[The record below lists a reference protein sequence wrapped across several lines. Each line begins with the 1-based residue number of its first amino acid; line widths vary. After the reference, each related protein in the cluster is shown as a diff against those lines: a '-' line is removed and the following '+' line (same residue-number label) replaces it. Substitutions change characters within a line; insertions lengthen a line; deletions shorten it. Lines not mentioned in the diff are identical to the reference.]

1 MASQPAI
8 CITSFTSSFSRHG
21 GKSASAKAAA
31 PAALTCAGTLASL
44 ESFFF
49 SSLVRGEATLFDCGF
64 PAFSSVS
71 GDTTCFGSRL
81 SPASNL
87 GATGDGDAPG
97 CLLSALGTAGG
108 AASGGVPDCL
118 LSALGTAGGTTAGGA
133 GAGAAEEAA
142 ITVFNGK
149 NNERTKSKL
158 KETANARLINI
169 SIRSFAIIKFVTY
182 TTILSLQ
189 TICLLTNCKVWYK

>member
-1 MASQPAI
+1 MAAV
-8 CITSFTSSFSRHG
+8 
-21 GKSASAKAAA
+21 
-31 PAALTCAGTLASL
+31 L
-44 ESFFF
+44 
-49 SSLVRGEATLFDCGF
+49 
-64 PAFSSVS
+64 PAFSSAS
-71 GDTTCFGSRL
+71 GDTACFGSWL
-81 SPASNL
+81 SPASTL
-87 GATGDGDAPG
+87 GATGDGDAPD
-97 CLLSALGTAGG
+97 CLLSSLGTAGG
-108 AASGGVPDCL
+108 TTAGGVLGCL
-118 LSALGTAGGTTAGGA
+118 LSSLGGLPLSAPIAGGTTAGGA